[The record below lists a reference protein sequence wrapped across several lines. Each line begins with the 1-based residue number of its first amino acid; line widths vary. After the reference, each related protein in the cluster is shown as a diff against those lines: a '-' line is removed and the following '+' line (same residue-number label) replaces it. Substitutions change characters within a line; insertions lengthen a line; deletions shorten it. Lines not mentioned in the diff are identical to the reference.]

1 LALESHDEAT
11 QILTQLGL
19 TLGQARVYLAL
30 VRSEMSTIKTIS
42 GVTKIARQ
50 DIYRIV
56 STLEKIGLIE
66 KAITAP
72 IRVKAVPMRDGL
84 SFLLGSRACE
94 FRELSAKTKQLIK
107 NWKMENK
114 VQKNDFEG
122 PKFIL
127 VPEKKTVEK
136 RRKNEIEAAQESIDV
151 IIPPKSAPRIV
162 FSYADVINKALKRGV
177 KIRLIIEESEDEN
190 SFPDALRDFKKY
202 PSLELRYAFGSP
214 PVILAIYDRKR
225 MLVTVSQVE
234 DVTQS
239 LALWSNNPSLLA
251 VIQHYFE
258 VLWNTSNGETPEDT
272 RVASK
277 EKQHGS
283 G

>member
-1 LALESHDEAT
+1 LESQDEAT
-11 QILTQLGL
+11 QVLTQLGL
-19 TLGQARVYLAL
+19 TIGQARVYLAL
-30 VRSEMSTIKTIS
+30 VRSGMSTIKTIS

-56 STLEKIGLIE
+56 STLEKIGLVE
-66 KAITAP
+66 KAITTPMRA
-72 IRVKAVPMRDGL
+72 KAVPMRDGL
-84 SFLLGSRACE
+84 SFLLGSRADE
-94 FRELSAKTKQLIK
+94 FRELNAKAKQLIK
-107 NWKMENK
+107 NSKMENT
-114 VQKNDFEG
+114 VQKNEFEG
-122 PKFIL
+122 PEFIL
-127 VPEKKTVEK
+127 IPEKKTVER

-151 IIPPKSAPRIV
+151 ISPRKSAPRIV
-162 FSYADVINKALKRGV
+162 FAYADVINKALKRGV
-177 KIRLIIEESEDEN
+177 KIRLIIEKSEDEN
-190 SFPDALRDFKKY
+190 SFPDALSDFKKH
-202 PSLELRYAFGSP
+202 PSYELRYALGSP

-258 VLWNTSNGETPEDT
+258 VLWNAPTGETPEDT
-272 RVASK
+272 RAASK
-277 EKQHGS
+277 GKQHGP